1 MTELFNPHSNEWL
14 SNKFEIYKELRTQEK
29 AYYSEKY
36 KMYVFTRYDDV
47 KFILTNPDIFS
58 SAYGNLICEE
68 EFRFGRTLGASDNPM
83 HEVYKNIVKNAYS
96 KDNIDR
102 ILSVVEPKIA
112 ALLSAKEEF
121 NISTVID
128 EISAWVTTEM
138 LNFPCDKEMMKTLIV
153 NVQRHSPM
161 CVSENVI
168 SQYAEDF
175 KNLTTDIAFI
185 KKLPATGPGIYKE
198 FIENHP
204 TDIKPVVSLFQGP
217 TISGASSMTGALQFL
232 TLDLYRENVLSKLIK
247 NPSLIPN
254 AINESLRFHASTG
267 RFSRTVMSEIT
278 LQGVTLPAGTRV
290 AVCLD
295 AVNRD
300 PAKFENPD
308 EFDLN
313 RDTTGHLAFGYG
325 VHACI
330 ALAISK
336 AVMSRYLEILIN
348 TLGNYQIT
356 TSNND
361 LKYVMTASGNNDM
374 ISNINIKRG

>member
-1 MTELFNPHSNEWL
+1 MTEMFNPHSNEWL
-14 SNKFEIYKELRTQEK
+14 KNKFEIYKDLRNRDT

-47 KFILTNPDIFS
+47 KFILSNPEIFS
-58 SAYGNLICEE
+58 SAHGNLICEE

-83 HEVYKNIVKNAYS
+83 HDVYKNIVKNAYS

-102 ILSVVEPKIA
+102 VISTVEPKISE
-112 ALLSAKEEF
+112 LLSKDTEF
-121 NISTVID
+121 NISLAID

-138 LNFPCDKEMMKTLIV
+138 LNFPCDKEIMKNIIV

-168 SQYAEDF
+168 PDTAEEF
-175 KNLTTDIAFI
+175 KKVTTNIAFVE
-185 KKLPATGPGIYKE
+185 KRKAEGPGIYKE
-198 FIENHP
+198 FTENHP
-204 TDIKPVVSLFQGP
+204 ANSKPIVSLFQGP

-232 TLDLYRENVLSKLIK
+232 TLDLYRENVLEDII
-247 NPSLIPN
+247 NDRSLIPN
-254 AINESLRFHASTG
+254 AVNESLRFHASTG
-267 RFSRTVMSEIT
+267 RFSRTVMSDIN
-278 LQGVTLPAGTRV
+278 LHGVKLTSGTRV

-295 AVNRD
+295 SANRD
-300 PAKFENPD
+300 PLKFKNPD
-308 EFDLN
+308 VFDLY

-348 TLGNYQIT
+348 TLGKYQVIT
-356 TSNND
+356 KNNE

-374 ISNINIKRG
+374 ISNIFIKGN